1 MGYVNFKPTVWSEHI
16 QTELDKNAVLLE
28 DCNREFEGEASKG
41 CKVKILGIARP
52 TIGDYEGTD
61 IGAPEEV
68 DDDVQFLDIDYAK
81 FFNIGVD
88 DVDKAQSIEGLMPA
102 ILSEAAAELA
112 KERDK
117 AIAYNACNCLDCESS
132 DAVTIATPDE
142 AKAAVDKAF
151 VTLWGNGVNVGDEMV
166 LNVTPWFY
174 NLFKDKMTAIY
185 TDNMELLKSGIVGMY
200 NGAAVKIST
209 NLYKD
214 EGVDYMMLRTK
225 KAIAFAGQI
234 SETEAYRP
242 ENLFMD
248 AVKGLDTYGVKVV
261 RPKELYVIAAINSE
275 PDDVDDG
282 GNGDG
287 GEEED
292 DA

>member
-1 MGYVNFKPTVWSEHI
+1 MAYSSFKPIIWSEHI

-28 DCNREFEGEASKG
+28 DCNREFDGDAVKG
-41 CKVKILGIARP
+41 NKVKILGVARP
-52 TIGDYEGTD
+52 TVGDYDGSD
-61 IGAPEEV
+61 IGAPEQV
-68 DDDVQFLDIDYAK
+68 DDDYQFLEITYAK

-88 DVDKAQSIEGLMPA
+88 DVDKAQAIEGLMPA

-117 AIAYNACNCLDCESS
+117 AIAEVAYQCDDCERCMST
-132 DAVTIATPDE
+132 AIATPDD
-142 AKAAVDKAF
+142 AKALVDKAF
-151 VTLWGNGVNVGDEMV
+151 VALWENGVNVGDEMV

-209 NLYKD
+209 NLYND
-214 EGVDYMMLRTK
+214 NTNDYIILRTK

-234 SETEAYRP
+234 NETEAYRP
-242 ENLFMD
+242 DNLFMD
-248 AVKGLDTYGVKVV
+248 AVKGLDTYGIKVV
-261 RPKELYVIAAINSE
+261 RPKEMFVMPVCL
-275 PDDVDDG
+275 PD
-282 GNGDG
+282 
-287 GEEED
+287 EEED
-292 DA
+292 DEDIDDNIA

>member
-1 MGYVNFKPTVWSEHI
+1 MGYSNFKPTVWSEHI
-16 QTELDKNAVLLE
+16 QTQLDRNAVLVE
-28 DCNREFEGEASKG
+28 DCNRELDGDAVKG
-41 CKVKILGIARP
+41 NKVKILGVARP
-52 TIGDYEGTD
+52 TVGDYDGTD

-68 DDDVQFLDIDYAK
+68 DDDSQFLEINNAK

-117 AIAYNACNCLDCESS
+117 AIAYTASQDEDCESCDS
-132 DAVTIATPDE
+132 TYIADADD
-142 AKAAVDKAF
+142 AKEVVDAAF
-151 VTLWGNGVNVGDEMV
+151 VTLWENGVGVGDEMV

-174 NLFKDKMTAIY
+174 NLFKDKLTAVY
-185 TDNMELLKSGIVGMY
+185 TDNMELLKSGVVGMY

-209 NLYKD
+209 NLYND
-214 EGVDYMMLRTK
+214 GESDYMMLRTK

-234 SETEAYRP
+234 NETEAYRP
-242 ENLFMD
+242 DNLFMD

-261 RPKELYVIAAINSE
+261 RPDELYIITVRQTAELSE
-275 PDDVDDG
+275 
-282 GNGDG
+282 
-287 GEEED
+287 
-292 DA
+292 